1 MDDVVTTHPASGPMV
16 GPAGSTPADFD
27 AARNRLGWAAQEAG
41 SRLEAR
47 LHQAMELHDL
57 DRRELL
63 AAQRD
68 VLRLKRAGLVPS
80 PNDYWG
86 STAVPRASIL
96 VDASLNAI
104 ADELTVL
111 GDAIDRFLVATSR
124 STLEPWI
131 SGAHGQAAVQRAGI
145 SAVDRVLDAIPPPDP
160 INELGEWWQRRL
172 HRGALVRSLPR
183 LLLSGVEAELV
194 VGTAELALL
203 DGPPWSHGDRLLS
216 AFELAHSEIRSQTRL
231 LADDLTNR
239 IVERGAGRLI
249 GQEPGGPVTIELRG

>member
-1 MDDVVTTHPASGPMV
+1 M
-16 GPAGSTPADFD
+16 
-27 AARNRLGWAAQEAG
+27 
-41 SRLEAR
+41 
-47 LHQAMELHDL
+47 
-57 DRRELL
+57 
-63 AAQRD
+63 
-68 VLRLKRAGLVPS
+68 
-80 PNDYWG
+80 
-86 STAVPRASIL
+86 
-96 VDASLNAI
+96 
-104 ADELTVL
+104 
-111 GDAIDRFLVATSR
+111 
-124 STLEPWI
+124 
-131 SGAHGQAAVQRAGI
+131 QRAAI